1 MAIIFNLPTKI
12 IFGAGTVSKLGK
24 EASGLGKRALLVTG
38 GSSARKS
45 GLLDRATKDLKDNGV
60 EVFLLDK
67 VTPNPRTSTVNEGV
81 EMARE
86 KGIDL
91 IIALGGGSAM
101 DAAKGIRLSVSGGRP
116 VWDYHMLVADGK
128 VVKPTVG
135 LMMVPTMAATGS
147 EANNFAVL
155 TDWETHEKRAIAIP
169 AYYPDVSI
177 VDPELTLT
185 VPTGG
190 TAKGGVDI
198 FLHVAENYITTPER
212 APLSDGIRE
221 TTMKVAVNA
230 LPRALAKLDD
240 IEARSDLSWTST
252 VACSQIMSLGGG
264 TGYRPMHLIQ
274 HPLGGFYDMPH
285 GDGLAAVL
293 PAWLRYM
300 LPLRRERIEALGR
313 NVFGDADT
321 VAVVEKWLDKVGMRT
336 NLKSLGAK
344 PEEFE
349 AIAENALRTSRG
361 LLSNDPIPYTVESI
375 AQIYRDAY

>member
-1 MAIIFNLPTKI
+1 MATTFHLPTKI
-12 IFGAGTVSKLGK
+12 IFGAGTVSRLGS

-45 GLLDRATKDLKDNGV
+45 GLLDRATKDLQANGV
-60 EVFLLDK
+60 EAFLLDK
-67 VTPNPRTSTVNEGV
+67 VTPNPRTSTVNEGA

-86 KGIDL
+86 KDIDL

-101 DAAKGIRLSVSGGRP
+101 DAAKGVRLSVSGGRP
-116 VWDYHMLVADGK
+116 VWDYHMLVVDAK
-128 VVKPTVG
+128 VVKPTLG

-155 TDWETHEKRAIAIP
+155 TDWETHEKRAIAVP
-169 AYYPDVSI
+169 AYFPDVSI

-185 VPTGG
+185 VPVGG

-198 FLHVAENYITTPER
+198 FLHVAENYITAPER
-212 APLSDGIRE
+212 APLTDGIRE
-221 TTMKVAVNA
+221 AIMKVVVNA

-240 IEARSDLSWTST
+240 IEARTDLSWASS
-252 VACSQIMSLGGG
+252 VACSPFISLGGG

-274 HPLGGFYDMPH
+274 HALGGYYDMPH

-293 PAWLRYM
+293 PSWLRYM
-300 LPLRRERIEALGR
+300 LPLRKERVEALGR

-321 VAVVEKWLDKVGMRT
+321 VAAVGKWLDKVGMKT
-336 NLKSLGAK
+336 NLKSLGVK

-349 AIAENALRTSRG
+349 AIADNALRTSRG
-361 LLSNDPIPYTVESI
+361 LLAKDPVPYTVESI
-375 AQIYRDAY
+375 AGIYRDAY